1 MVNELSKGGQGLAGF
16 MADEIKRDKHS
27 AKEIKERSQ
36 EQMNLD
42 AYRAELEKNQPLMVD
57 QNFG

>member
-1 MVNELSKGGQGLAGF
+1 MVNELSKGGQREGLAGF

-36 EQMNLD
+36 EQMD
-42 AYRAELEKNQPLMVD
+42 SMA
-57 QNFG
+57 

>member
-27 AKEIKERSQ
+27 AKEIKERS
-36 EQMNLD
+36 
-42 AYRAELEKNQPLMVD
+42 
-57 QNFG
+57 